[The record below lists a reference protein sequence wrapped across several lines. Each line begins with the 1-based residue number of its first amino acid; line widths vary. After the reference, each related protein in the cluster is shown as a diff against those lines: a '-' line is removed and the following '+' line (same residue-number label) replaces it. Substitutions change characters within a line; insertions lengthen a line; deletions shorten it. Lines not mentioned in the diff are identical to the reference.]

1 MEAVRTVRMI
11 TMLMRTWMISTARG
25 DDTYSDKRFNPYSDE
40 HYDHYRDDGDESNE
54 LHSRATK

>member
-25 DDTYSDKRFNPYSDE
+25 DDTYSDKRFDPYSDE

-54 LHSRATK
+54 LRSRATK

>member
-1 MEAVRTVRMI
+1 MI

-25 DDTYSDKRFNPYSDE
+25 DDTYSDKRFDPYSDE

>member
-1 MEAVRTVRMI
+1 
-11 TMLMRTWMISTARG
+11 MLMRTWMISTARG